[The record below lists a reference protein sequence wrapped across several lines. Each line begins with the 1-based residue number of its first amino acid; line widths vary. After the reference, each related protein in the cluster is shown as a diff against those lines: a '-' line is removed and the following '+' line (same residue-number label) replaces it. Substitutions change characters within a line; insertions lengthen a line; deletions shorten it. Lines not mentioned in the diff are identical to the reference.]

1 MEYFKETKEIILALK
16 KVYKEQN
23 LSYKKVYKMACEE
36 LGENAISESTIQRIF
51 KEGSEENPACFRFE
65 TTLIPLCNLL
75 LDKSEGATSDL
86 LLRYKKDLI
95 DEYVRQIK
103 ELKEENKTIKE
114 HEKAKY
120 AEKLQQETD
129 RYLKSSEFKDHQILL
144 KDQRI
149 DELLAGWR
157 EMSATNRELTQT
169 NTRLMHQLME
179 CPLRKQEAE
188 ICNE

>member
-1 MEYFKETKEIILALK
+1 MEYFKDTKEIILALK

-23 LSYKKVYKMACEE
+23 LSYKKVYKMACDE
-36 LGENAISESTIQRIF
+36 LGDNAISESTIQRIF

-114 HEKAKY
+114 HEKVKY
-120 AEKLQQETD
+120 AEKLAKETQHFND
-129 RYLKSSEFKDHQILL
+129 SLAFMSHQIEL

-149 DELLAGWR
+149 DALLSTTTELMAINNKL
-157 EMSATNRELTQT
+157 LK
-169 NTRLMHQLME
+169 QLMD
-179 CPLRKQEAE
+179 CPLKKDG
-188 ICNE
+188 CNEG